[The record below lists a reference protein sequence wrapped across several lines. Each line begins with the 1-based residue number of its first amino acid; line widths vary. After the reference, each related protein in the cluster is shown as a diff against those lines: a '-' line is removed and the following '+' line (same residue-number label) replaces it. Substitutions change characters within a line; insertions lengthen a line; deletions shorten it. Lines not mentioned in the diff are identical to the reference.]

1 MHQNP
6 KITWEV
12 KGHLKIA
19 FAQMIAGHKG
29 IFYEIIYTNI
39 IDQCHN
45 KYFAYHKYVANA
57 TESRNL

>member
-29 IFYEIIYTNI
+29 MFYEIIYNTNI
-39 IDQCHN
+39 R
-45 KYFAYHKYVANA
+45 
-57 TESRNL
+57 SMS

>member
-1 MHQNP
+1 MFTNFYVLLRFYWITRDASNP

-39 IDQCHN
+39 R
-45 KYFAYHKYVANA
+45 
-57 TESRNL
+57 SMS

>member
-6 KITWEV
+6 KITLEV

-39 IDQCHN
+39 R
-45 KYFAYHKYVANA
+45 
-57 TESRNL
+57 SMS

>member
-29 IFYEIIYTNI
+29 IFTKSFIRIL
-39 IDQCHN
+39 DQCHN
-45 KYFAYHKYVANA
+45 KYFAYHKYVVNA